1 MLPPSVANEGT
12 EAGFL
17 EPSVPPEV
25 LRAVLPVLRPSPRP
39 CRHGRPVSP
48 AGRPCFIPALA
59 PALALQPPA
68 GLSPSPGA
76 QEGRHEGGRL
86 PQGRGCGGGLG
97 ASGDP
102 WAGECSAWGGGCEE
116 VPQSQGCEQ
125 SLEPSVQGL
134 PPPRCPPAVEQ
145 APPCGPAHKPHTEA
159 QAAVHVRCPPVLQ
172 AASRASPGQAAGR
185 LGETAQRGPNT
196 PGTKTGRGTFLE
208 VPVCGSLRAA

>member
-25 LRAVLPVLRPSPRP
+25 LCAVLPVLRPSPRP

-59 PALALQPPA
+59 LALQPPA

-86 PQGRGCGGGLG
+86 PRGGAVGGF
-97 ASGDP
+97 
-102 WAGECSAWGGGCEE
+102 GGI
-116 VPQSQGCEQ
+116 Q
-125 SLEPSVQGL
+125 
-134 PPPRCPPAVEQ
+134 
-145 APPCGPAHKPHTEA
+145 
-159 QAAVHVRCPPVLQ
+159 
-172 AASRASPGQAAGR
+172 
-185 LGETAQRGPNT
+185 
-196 PGTKTGRGTFLE
+196 
-208 VPVCGSLRAA
+208 